1 METIKDNTPI
11 YSHNPC
17 HSTKFPLLVLDVSKK
32 VCKPFNEGFQMLHWH
47 EEIQFVAVQKG
58 VVHFKIWEK
67 EYELSEGS
75 CMFINCNVLHHI
87 SEKQDCSYHSFLI
100 PPKMLGF
107 FEGSAMEEQ
116 EVDTIIKNPA
126 VTNMIFLAQEQ
137 KDKKVLKAMNQLDDL
152 YFCKTR
158 PAHLEYA
165 LSLCICRLWLEA
177 TERIMEF
184 YGCGKAFGYG
194 DSGNRNRILPEV
206 FQKDHE
212 RVQKLLNFVHENYR
226 NGITLEEISRAG
238 NVSITEC
245 LRCFKRYTGESPYQ
259 YLQKYRLQAGASLLE
274 TTGDSVTEI
283 ALRVHFPSASA
294 FISAFRKAYGITP
307 KKFRESK
314 QIKSPSLPGR

>member
-1 METIKDNTPI
+1 MEIVIYFPVRRNAMETIKDNTQYIPI
-11 YSHNPC
+11 TPR

-126 VTNMIFLAQEQ
+126 VTNMIFLHRN
-137 KDKKVLKAMNQLDDL
+137 KKTKRFLK
-152 YFCKTR
+152 
-158 PAHLEYA
+158 P
-165 LSLCICRLWLEA
+165 
-177 TERIMEF
+177 
-184 YGCGKAFGYG
+184 
-194 DSGNRNRILPEV
+194 
-206 FQKDHE
+206 
-212 RVQKLLNFVHENYR
+212 
-226 NGITLEEISRAG
+226 
-238 NVSITEC
+238 
-245 LRCFKRYTGESPYQ
+245 
-259 YLQKYRLQAGASLLE
+259 
-274 TTGDSVTEI
+274 
-283 ALRVHFPSASA
+283 
-294 FISAFRKAYGITP
+294 
-307 KKFRESK
+307 
-314 QIKSPSLPGR
+314 